1 MAGVVAVM
9 CIAIARQAK
18 PLCGDDATPASSIS
32 STIDPV
38 LATWNSAKL
47 QECVGKLGF

>member
-1 MAGVVAVM
+1 LMAGVVAVM

-32 STIDPV
+32 STSVQFLRRGIPQNCRSV
-38 LATWNSAKL
+38 LES
-47 QECVGKLGF
+47 